1 MPRTPSICFVGLGNL
16 PVLAKEYSQF
26 GIGGAQVQQT
36 LLARAL
42 ARRGYHISMVVGDYG
57 QPDGASWDGV
67 KTFKAFSVDEGL
79 PVLRFLYPRW
89 FKLHEAVSRANADIY
104 YYSIAGTQLGQVA
117 LFTRLH
123 GRKLIFRIA
132 SDADCDPDRL
142 LLQFWREKKLY
153 EYGLRRADAILAQGV
168 NQQQAMARNYGRD
181 STIART
187 LVEGSNR
194 GFSLAER
201 DIPVLW
207 VSNVRQVKRPDR
219 LMDLAHALPELQVH
233 MVGGPV
239 LEEPRIFDEM
249 RERAATLGNL
259 KFHGQ
264 VPYHA
269 ISDFFERARLF
280 VNTSDVEGFPN
291 TYLQAWA
298 RGTPV
303 IGFFDPDGTIAREGL
318 GRAVAN
324 LEDMHTAVRELA
336 SNAEAWR
343 AASERCKAF
352 MAKEYGEDK
361 ILAPYLATID
371 RLSQQ
376 MCRS

>member
-1 MPRTPSICFVGLGNL
+1 M
-16 PVLAKEYSQF
+16 
-26 GIGGAQVQQT
+26 QQT

-42 ARRGYHISMVVGDYG
+42 ARRGYDVSMVVGDYG

-67 KTFKAFSVDEGL
+67 KTFKAYAVDEGL
-79 PVLRFLYPRW
+79 PIVRFLYPRW
-89 FKLHEAVSRANADIY
+89 FKLHNAVSRANADIY
-104 YYSIAGTQLGQVA
+104 YVSIAGTHLGQVA

-142 LLQFWREKKLY
+142 LIQYWREIKLY
-153 EYGLRRADAILAQGV
+153 NYGLQRADAILAQGV
-168 NQQQAMARNYGRD
+168 NQQQAMKRNYGRD
-181 STIART
+181 STVARM
-187 LVEGSNR
+187 LDVGPNHDY
-194 GFSLAER
+194 SLAER

-219 LMDLAHALPELQVH
+219 LMDLARVLPELQVH
-233 MVGGPV
+233 MVGGLV
-239 LEEPRIFDEM
+239 SEEPRIFDVM
-249 RERAATLGNL
+249 RERAATISNL

-269 ISDFFERARLF
+269 MSDFFERARLF

-303 IGFFDPDGTIAREGL
+303 VGFFDPDGIIVREGL

-324 LEDMHTAVRELA
+324 LEDMRTAVRELS
-336 SNAEAWR
+336 SNAEVWR

-352 MAKEYGEDK
+352 MAKEYGEET

-371 RLSQQ
+371 RLGEQ
-376 MCRS
+376 MCRP

>member
-1 MPRTPSICFVGLGNL
+1 
-16 PVLAKEYSQF
+16 
-26 GIGGAQVQQT
+26 VQQT

-42 ARRGYHISMVVGDYG
+42 ARRGYDVSMVVGDYG

-67 KTFKAFSVDEGL
+67 KTFKAYSADEGL

-89 FKLHEAVSRANADIY
+89 FKLHGAVSRANADIY
-104 YYSIAGTQLGQVA
+104 YVSIAGLQLGQVA

-132 SDADCDPDRL
+132 SDADCDPGRL
-142 LLQFWREKKLY
+142 LIQHRREIMLY
-153 EYGLRRADAILAQGV
+153 NYGRQRADAILAQGL
-168 NQQQAMARNYGRD
+168 NQQQAMKRNYGRD
-181 STIART
+181 STVARM
-187 LVEGSNR
+187 LDLQPSHDL
-194 GFSLAER
+194 SLAER

-219 LMDLAHALPELQVH
+219 VIDLARALPELQVH
-233 MVGGPV
+233 MVGGRV
-239 LEEPRIFDEM
+239 SEEPEIFDVM
-249 RERAATLGNL
+249 RERAGKLGNL

-264 VPYHA
+264 IPYHA
-269 ISDFFERARLF
+269 MSDFFERARLF

-303 IGFFDPDGTIAREGL
+303 VGFFDPDGLLAREGL
-318 GRAVAN
+318 GRAVTN
-324 LEDMHTAVRELA
+324 LEEMRTAVRELS

-343 AASERCKAF
+343 AASQRCKAF
-352 MAKEYGEDK
+352 MAKQYGEET
-361 ILAPYLATID
+361 ILAPYLATIE
-371 RLSQQ
+371 RLSEQ
-376 MCRS
+376 MHKS